1 MRNYINS
8 PGQTPHFCLVRKKQ
22 AASSRESHR
31 PARPLV
37 DPRPFVDPIVSFM
50 TGFFVGALAVTA
62 LYCVL
67 TAWGWRRAR
76 RDVAALSRPADSP
89 NDPVPLSVIVAARN
103 EETALPSLLRRL
115 IGQIRA
121 GDELLIVDDGS
132 TDATAS
138 IARRWCASHEAIRLI
153 RRPGAAASGSKKA
166 ALSRGIAAASNDLLA
181 FTDADCLPSPT
192 WLDRMRALHAATD
205 EVVLTGYSPMRT
217 PEDATPLV
225 GPFAR
230 YETLVAGIYT
240 AAAAGLR
247 RPYMAVGRNLSYPRS
262 VFESVNGFDDHA
274 ETLSGDDDLFVQSVR
289 RRGAARVLA
298 PTDPETFVET
308 RGPSSW
314 STWIRQKRR
323 HVSTGQHYP
332 WTVGLHLALFH
343 GSFALLWLAPLAI
356 GTTGLG
362 LLATGLLAR
371 HAALAPAADALDEDD
386 LLAAFP
392 LWELGYLFYLLIF
405 APLGFFSEP
414 EEWR

>member
-1 MRNYINS
+1 
-8 PGQTPHFCLVRKKQ
+8 
-22 AASSRESHR
+22 
-31 PARPLV
+31 
-37 DPRPFVDPIVSFM
+37 M
-50 TGFFVGALAVTA
+50 TGFFIGALAVTA
-62 LYCVL
+62 FYCVL
-67 TAWGWRRAR
+67 TAWGWRRSR
-76 RDVAALSRPADSP
+76 RETEASLQSEPPVDALPA
-89 NDPVPLSVIVAARN
+89 LSVIVAARN
-103 EETALPSLLRRL
+103 EETALPRLLHHL

-153 RRPGAAASGSKKA
+153 RRPAAASSGSKKA
-166 ALSRGIAAASNDLLA
+166 ALERGIGAASNDLLA
-181 FTDADCLPSPT
+181 FTDADCLPAPT
-192 WLDRMRALHAATD
+192 WLDRMRTLHAATDD
-205 EVVLTGYSPMRT
+205 EVVLTGYSPMCT

-262 VFESVNGFDDHA
+262 VFKAVNGFDAHA

-289 RRGAARVLA
+289 RHGAARVLA

-308 RGPSSW
+308 RGPTTW
-314 STWIRQKRR
+314 SAWIRQKRR
-323 HVSTGQHYP
+323 HVSTGRRYP
-332 WTVGLHLALFH
+332 WTVGVHLTLFH

-371 HAALAPAADALDEDD
+371 HAALAPAADALDQDD

-392 LWELGYLFYLLIF
+392 FWELGYLFYLLIL
-405 APLGFFSEP
+405 APLGLLSEP

>member
-1 MRNYINS
+1 
-8 PGQTPHFCLVRKKQ
+8 
-22 AASSRESHR
+22 
-31 PARPLV
+31 
-37 DPRPFVDPIVSFM
+37 M

-76 RDVAALSRPADSP
+76 RDVAAISQPKASP
-89 NDPVPLSVIVAARN
+89 TDPVPLSVIVAARN
-103 EETALPSLLRRL
+103 EATALPHLLRRL

-121 GDELLIVDDGS
+121 GDEILIVDDGS
-132 TDATAS
+132 ADATAS
-138 IARRWCASHEAIRLI
+138 IARRWCASHEAIRFI
-153 RRPGAAASGSKKA
+153 RRPGGSTSGSKKA
-166 ALSRGIAAASNDLLA
+166 ALSRGIAAAKNDLLA
-181 FTDADCLPSPT
+181 FTDADCRPAPT
-192 WLDRMRALHAATD
+192 WLDRMRTLHAATD
-205 EVVLTGYSPMRT
+205 DAVVLTGYSPMRT

-247 RPYMAVGRNLSYPRS
+247 RPYMGVGRNLSYPRS
-262 VFESVNGFDDHA
+262 VFKAVSGFDAHA
-274 ETLSGDDDLFVQSVR
+274 ETLSGDDDLFIQSVR
-289 RRGAARVLA
+289 RHDAARVLA
-298 PTDPETFVET
+298 PTDPETFVAT
-308 RGPSSW
+308 RGPTSW
-314 STWIRQKRR
+314 SAWIRQKRR
-323 HVSTGQHYP
+323 HVSTGRHYP

-371 HAALAPAADALDEDD
+371 HAALAPAADALNEDD

-392 LWELGYLFYLLIF
+392 FWELGYLVYLLILT
-405 APLGFFSEP
+405 PLGLLSEP
-414 EEWR
+414 EEWRGGGRIE

>member
-1 MRNYINS
+1 
-8 PGQTPHFCLVRKKQ
+8 
-22 AASSRESHR
+22 
-31 PARPLV
+31 
-37 DPRPFVDPIVSFM
+37 M

-62 LYCVL
+62 LYCAL
-67 TAWGWRRAR
+67 TAWGWRRTR
-76 RDVAALSRPADSP
+76 RDVAALSPPEDVPS
-89 NDPVPLSVIVAARN
+89 DPLPLSVIVAARN
-103 EETALPSLLRRL
+103 EETALPRLLRRL
-115 IGQIRA
+115 LGQIRD

-138 IARRWCASHEAIRLI
+138 IARRWCASHETIRLI
-153 RRPGAAASGSKKA
+153 RRPAAAASGSKKA
-166 ALSRGIAAASNDLLA
+166 ALSRGIAAASNDVLA
-181 FTDADCLPSPT
+181 FTDADCLPAPT
-192 WLDRMRALHAATD
+192 WLDRMRALHAETD
-205 EVVLTGYSPMRT
+205 DEAVVTGYSPMRT

-230 YETLVAGIYT
+230 YETLIAGIYT

-247 RPYMAVGRNLSYPRS
+247 RPYMGVGRNLSYPRS
-262 VFESVNGFDDHA
+262 VFEAVNGFDAHA
-274 ETLSGDDDLFVQSVR
+274 ETLSGDDDLFVQSVH

-308 RGPSSW
+308 QGPTTW
-314 STWIRQKRR
+314 SAWIQRKRR
-323 HVSTGQHYP
+323 HVSTGRHYP
-332 WTVGLHLALFH
+332 WTVGLHLTLFH

-392 LWELGYLFYLLIF
+392 LWELGYLFYLLIL
-405 APLGFFSEP
+405 APLGLLSEP